1 MYFVHKTSCIFW
13 LDTTKRVNIKW
24 NNNCLENRV
33 KNGHS
38 LFFPLYLI
46 QIIIIFQFHI
56 VIITSFRFTGGQ
68 KYFNYHY
75 FGVKSKYD
83 CNFFFHTQR
92 DNRWTYRFCLYV
104 HLNTGLTTQEH
115 WISIESYEMINS
127 YIYFR
132 DFYIT
137 PFNFNNFLVT
147 KL

>member
-1 MYFVHKTSCIFW
+1 MHI
-13 LDTTKRVNIKW
+13 LIITKRVNIKW
-24 NNNCLENRV
+24 NNNCLE
-33 KNGHS
+33 KWIEWKMDIPC
-38 LFFPLYLI
+38 FFLLPYSNYI
-46 QIIIIFQFHI
+46 PIIFQFHI

-68 KYFNYHY
+68 KYFNYYY

-83 CNFFFHTQR
+83 CNFFVHTQR
-92 DNRWTYRFCLYV
+92 DNAWTYRFCLYV

-115 WISIESYEMINS
+115 WIESYDMINS

-137 PFNFNNFLVT
+137 PFNFNNSLLT